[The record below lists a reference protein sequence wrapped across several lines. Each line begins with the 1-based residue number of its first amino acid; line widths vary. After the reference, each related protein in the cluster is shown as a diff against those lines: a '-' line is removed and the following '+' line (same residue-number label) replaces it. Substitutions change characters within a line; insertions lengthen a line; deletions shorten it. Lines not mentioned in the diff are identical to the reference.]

1 MGHTHEDIDQLIGA
15 IVTYLRTRNL
25 PTVEILIT
33 ALKLALHDEEGKVKD
48 VVLVIG
54 VTDYDELFAG
64 VRKEG
69 LQGIS
74 EAKVL
79 RFSAN
84 ELGKVC
90 TFYKVCNSQDGW
102 FPKPIEDTHCFFEM
116 QELFRSL
123 HPETD
128 GIVTSIDINGHPGR
142 ERGKRQHWL
151 YKVSYASG
159 SEVEVPVKC
168 ISLPFVFDQSREML
182 LQKIEE
188 DAIPQALTGEYSKV
202 FNRQLIFNNI
212 RTLLVHRGDN
222 SMLPSWVSFFDMLN
236 NLDTGSNFVSTLYV
250 VACNHGGET
259 IITKD
264 VSLYSDRLTPNEYV
278 QPMRWRVVQ

>member
-1 MGHTHEDIDQLIGA
+1 VGHTHEDIDQLIGA

-64 VRKEG
+64 VRTEG

-84 ELGKVC
+84 ELGK
-90 TFYKVCNSQDGW
+90 
-102 FPKPIEDTHCFFEM
+102 
-116 QELFRSL
+116 ELFRSL

-128 GIVTSIDINGHPGR
+128 GIVTSIDINGMDSI
-142 ERGKRQHWL
+142 ERQSTRARRYNNDIICLIETFNVGLQ
-151 YKVSYASG
+151 
-159 SEVEVPVKC
+159 
-168 ISLPFVFDQSREML
+168 ISL
-182 LQKIEE
+182 
-188 DAIPQALTGEYSKV
+188 
-202 FNRQLIFNNI
+202 N
-212 RTLLVHRGDN
+212 
-222 SMLPSWVSFFDMLN
+222 VS
-236 NLDTGSNFVSTLYV
+236 
-250 VACNHGGET
+250 
-259 IITKD
+259 
-264 VSLYSDRLTPNEYV
+264 
-278 QPMRWRVVQ
+278 

>member
-1 MGHTHEDIDQLIGA
+1 M
-15 IVTYLRTRNL
+15 
-25 PTVEILIT
+25 
-33 ALKLALHDEEGKVKD
+33 KLALHDEEGKVKD

-128 GIVTSIDINGHPGR
+128 GIVTSIDINGMDSI
-142 ERGKRQHWL
+142 ERQSTRARRYNNDIICLFFYHICYFYVLLFNFVIETFYVGLQ
-151 YKVSYASG
+151 
-159 SEVEVPVKC
+159 
-168 ISLPFVFDQSREML
+168 ISL
-182 LQKIEE
+182 
-188 DAIPQALTGEYSKV
+188 
-202 FNRQLIFNNI
+202 N
-212 RTLLVHRGDN
+212 
-222 SMLPSWVSFFDMLN
+222 VS
-236 NLDTGSNFVSTLYV
+236 
-250 VACNHGGET
+250 
-259 IITKD
+259 
-264 VSLYSDRLTPNEYV
+264 
-278 QPMRWRVVQ
+278 